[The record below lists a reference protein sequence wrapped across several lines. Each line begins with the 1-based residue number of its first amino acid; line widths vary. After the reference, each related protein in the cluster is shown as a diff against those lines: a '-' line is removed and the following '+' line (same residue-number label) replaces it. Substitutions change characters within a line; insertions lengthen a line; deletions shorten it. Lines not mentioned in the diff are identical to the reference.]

1 MDTKGYQHYKEQSVS
16 TMTQGELLLLL
27 YDELVKRSIR
37 AGLALDKGEFS
48 LFEASV
54 DRCVEIVHYLDDTLD
69 RKYPIS
75 AELARMYEF
84 FCYEFS
90 RIKVGRNKT
99 ELERIK
105 PMLVDLRDAFHTAEK
120 ATSEGSNETK

>member
-1 MDTKGYQHYKEQSVS
+1 MDMKGYQHYKEQSIS

-27 YDELVKRSIR
+27 YDELIKRSAR
-37 AGLALDKGEFS
+37 ASVALDKEDYP

-54 DRCVEIVHYLDDTLD
+54 DRCVDIIHYLDDTLD
-69 RKYPIS
+69 RQYPIS
-75 AELARMYEF
+75 AELARLYEF

-90 RIKVGRNKT
+90 RIKVGRNRT

-105 PMLVDLRDAFHTAEK
+105 PMLMDLRTAFKSADM
-120 ATSEGSNETK
+120 ATGDTPNGTK